1 VDDRP
6 TLICYDGTASAKG
19 ALVVAAQLLAGRRAI
34 VLTVGPLPIV
44 ADTYAE
50 VGPGPAELDRIVSDE
65 AMQRA
70 EAGAELARQ
79 AGLDAV
85 AHADVDSPAWQGIV
99 EVAAAVDAAVIVV
112 GSRGLQGVRGLV
124 EGSVS
129 HDVVRHAG
137 RPVLVVPEAA

>member
-1 VDDRP
+1 MDDRP
-6 TLICYDGTASAKG
+6 TLICYDGTASAQG
-19 ALVVAAQLLAGRRAI
+19 ALAVAAQLLAGRRAI
-34 VLTVGPLPIV
+34 VLNVGPLPIV

-50 VGPGPAELDRIVSDE
+50 VGPGPAELDRVVFDE

-70 EAGAELARQ
+70 EAGAELARHL
-79 AGLDAV
+79 GLDAV

-99 EVAAAVDAAVIVV
+99 EVATGVDAAVIVV
-112 GSRGLQGVRGLV
+112 GSRGLQGLRGLV

>member
-34 VLTVGPLPIV
+34 VLNVGPLPIV

-50 VGPGPAELDRIVSDE
+50 VGPGPAELDRLVFDE

-79 AGLDAV
+79 AGLEAE
-85 AHADVDSPAWQGIV
+85 AQADVDSPTWQGIV
-99 EVAAAVDAAVIVV
+99 EVATGVDAAVIVV
-112 GSRGLQGVRGLV
+112 GARGLQGLRGLV

-129 HDVVRHAG
+129 HDVVQHAR
-137 RPVLVVPEAA
+137 RPVLVVPEPA